1 VRIEQAEQLTATC
14 AALLSAYSPAS
25 PPPDASHR
33 RALSHL
39 RVCESA
45 LHDTTRLFE
54 RVGTAARSLL
64 DESAVRALA
73 PAFTS
78 ASLGRAHCRM
88 QLSFFLEHL
97 EAALLAL
104 TLACGQLRAA
114 CDARPALVMEAAAAP
129 GMHAASAAV
138 PPAAMED
145 DRMQAEMTG
154 ADADDVAAAAAPVA
168 EWATSQ
174 QPLCS
179 IPSGGRE

>member
-1 VRIEQAEQLTATC
+1 M
-14 AALLSAYSPAS
+14 SAYSPAS

-104 TLACGQLRAA
+104 TLAHGQLRAA
-114 CDARPALVMEAAAAP
+114 CDARPALMEAAAAP
-129 GMHAASAAV
+129 GPHAASTAV
-138 PPAAMED
+138 PAAAMED
-145 DRMQAEMTG
+145 EQMQAEMTTG